1 MLLDSEGH
9 IRLTDF
15 GLAKHGLAD
24 GGRSN
29 SLIGTLE
36 YMAPEVIQGKG
47 HDKVPGLI
55 ACVIDPKAFAVYRF
69 WG

>member
-1 MLLDSEGH
+1 MQENVLLDNEGH
-9 IRLTDF
+9 VRLTDF
-15 GLAKHGLAD
+15 GLAKQGLAD

-47 HDKVPGLI
+47 HDKVGGRHCCWRV
-55 ACVIDPKAFAVYRF
+55 A
-69 WG
+69 